1 MDASRDADLSNLKR
15 IFDDPMQPRWKRA
28 QAYRGFQRIQE
39 QVKDSKLNGLR
50 HQLIHAV
57 RAEDNDVIWKIEK
70 QIQEYSRSK
79 GWN

>member
-15 IFDDPMQPRWKRA
+15 IFDDPMQSMWKRK
-28 QAYRGFQRIQE
+28 QAYKGFQRIQE
-39 QVKDSKLNGLR
+39 QVKDRKLSGLR
-50 HQLIHAV
+50 HQLIGAV
-57 RAEDNDVIWKIEK
+57 RAEDNNVIWKIEK